1 MHPPHR
7 NASQVPC
14 DPFGMASSALPVRI
28 VDKPNTIRYH
38 AGTMIDKELVAATS
52 ASITLTILSEADGYG
67 YEIIQRVTELSRGEL
82 EWTEAMLYPV
92 LHRLEDRELVKSY
105 WQTSSSG
112 RKRKYYSI
120 TSAGRAELKE
130 KKRQW
135 RIVDGVLGALWNRA
149 D

>member
-1 MHPPHR
+1 
-7 NASQVPC
+7 
-14 DPFGMASSALPVRI
+14 
-28 VDKPNTIRYH
+28 
-38 AGTMIDKELVAATS
+38 MIDKELIAATS
-52 ASITLTILSEADGYG
+52 ASITLSILTEADSYG

-92 LHRLEDRELVKSY
+92 LHRLEDRALVKSY
-105 WQTSSSG
+105 WQASSG

-120 TSAGRAELKE
+120 TSAGRTELKD

-135 RIVDGVLGALWNRA
+135 RIVDGVLDALWDRA

>member
-1 MHPPHR
+1 MTIETLTI
-7 NASQVPC
+7 
-14 DPFGMASSALPVRI
+14 DI
-28 VDKPNTIRYH
+28 PNTIRYLR
-38 AGTMIDKELVAATS
+38 TMIDKELVAATS
-52 ASITLTILSEADGYG
+52 ASITLSILSEADSYG
-67 YEIIQRVTELSRGEL
+67 YEIIQRVTELTGGDF

-92 LHRLEDRELVKSY
+92 LHRLESRALVESY

-120 TSAGRAELKE
+120 TSAGRAELKD

-135 RIVDGVLGALWNRA
+135 RIVDGVLGELWPSA

>member
-1 MHPPHR
+1 
-7 NASQVPC
+7 
-14 DPFGMASSALPVRI
+14 
-28 VDKPNTIRYH
+28 
-38 AGTMIDKELVAATS
+38 MIDKELVAATS
-52 ASITLTILSEADGYG
+52 ASITLTILSEADSYG
-67 YEIIQRVTELSRGEL
+67 YEIIQRVTELTRGDL

-92 LHRLEDRELVKSY
+92 LHRLESRALVKSY

-120 TSAGRAELKE
+120 TSAGRTELKD

-135 RIVDGVLGALWNRA
+135 RIVDGIVGTLWSRA